1 MAECPTCGAS
11 VSGDARFCAQ
21 CGGRLDQSTKVL
33 EVPAVETGAVPVH
46 VERVEPRFYGV
57 TPSAIVLT
65 LAAVSLTLAVVL
77 FATGHWPVGLVLAGL
92 TVLLALTFVE
102 AARRRPL
109 GSAPR
114 ATADALEG
122 FRDRAG
128 AAAGA
133 VATRGMAARRLL
145 ALRRERQRLERERSR
160 LLFGLGEAV
169 YRGDDQA
176 TERARGELEE
186 LDRVVAAK
194 EGEMEA
200 VVEGARDRIE
210 RRRLEVQPTEIAE
223 PPAGGGGDL
232 EPPEPARI
240 PEPYPPPDEGSPPQ
254 PAVIPEPGPAVLPE
268 PGPAP
273 ETPGS
278 PEEGSP

>member
-1 MAECPTCGAS
+1 VAECPTCGVS
-11 VSGDARFCAQ
+11 VGKDARFCAQ
-21 CGGRLDQSTKVL
+21 CGGRLDGSTKVL

-57 TPSAIVLT
+57 TPSAIVLA
-65 LAAVSLTLAVVL
+65 LAGISLTLAIVL
-77 FATGHWPVGLVLAGL
+77 FATGRWPVGLVLAGL

-102 AARRRPL
+102 TARRRPL
-109 GSAPR
+109 GSGPR

-133 VATRGMAARRLL
+133 VATRGVAASRLL
-145 ALRRERQRLERERSR
+145 ALRRERLRLERERSG
-160 LLFGLGEAV
+160 LLFRLGEAV
-169 YRGDDQA
+169 YRDDEQA
-176 TERARGELEE
+176 TERVRRELEE
-186 LDRVVAAK
+186 LDRLVTDK
-194 EGEMEA
+194 EGQMEA
-200 VVEGARDRIE
+200 VVEGARGRIE

-223 PPAGGGGDL
+223 PRADRDGDF